1 MMLNKMKIIGI
12 TGGVGAG
19 KSTVLSY
26 LEEKLGAFVI
36 QADRAGHK
44 VMEPGERCYDSVIQ
58 LFGKDVIKEDKTI
71 DRKRISD
78 VVFSEKELLEKL
90 NHIIH
95 PAVREYIMEQ
105 LERERIRGRELC
117 VVEAAL
123 LLEEH
128 YEDFCDQVW
137 YIHADQEIRIER
149 LMRNRG
155 YTRQKAENIIKNQAS
170 EDFFRK
176 HADYVI
182 ENNEDLE
189 KTYQEIMEG
198 IEQI

>member
-1 MMLNKMKIIGI
+1 MQNKMKIIGI

-19 KSTVLSY
+19 KSTVLAY

-36 QADRAGHK
+36 QADLAGHK
-44 VMEPGERCYDSVIQ
+44 VMEPGERCYAPVIE

-78 VVFSEKELLEKL
+78 VVFSKRDLLEKL
-90 NHIIH
+90 NQIIH
-95 PAVREYIMEQ
+95 PAVREYILEQ
-105 LERERIRGRELC
+105 LERERLHGRELC

-128 YEDFCDQVW
+128 YEKFCDQVW
-137 YIHADQEIRIER
+137 YIHADQEVRIER
-149 LMRNRG
+149 LMKNRG
-155 YTRQKAENIIKNQAS
+155 YTRQKAENIINNQAG
-170 EDFFRK
+170 EEFFRQ

-182 ENNEDLE
+182 ENNADLK